1 MRIAASVTAA
11 SVLFAVG
18 TGVTEF
24 GLHGYKFFV
33 FRATGI
39 GSGGTETDQ
48 QFLAQQATTA
58 KAATAKAATAKAAT
72 AKAATAKAAA
82 AKAAA
87 AKAAAHKRHSRGRH
101 SAKTTGK

>member
-1 MRIAASVTAA
+1 MRIAASITAA
-11 SVLFAVG
+11 SFLFAVG
-18 TGVTEF
+18 TGLTEF

-48 QFLAQQATTA
+48 QFLAQQA
-58 KAATAKAATAKAAT
+58 
-72 AKAATAKAAA
+72 A

-87 AKAAAHKRHSRGRH
+87 AHKPAPAKATVHKAPHKAPHKAHKAGRH
-101 SAKTTGK
+101 SAKTTG